1 VTKQSFDFNLPVL
14 YDTGV
19 AANQRDAEWRRVF
32 EHFDPRLRGFFESRT
47 DSGDE
52 LDELMSELWR
62 RVLLGVH
69 RLESHRA
76 AWNWMVKIG
85 TNVLL
90 GRGRTSTRERKRA
103 VLIQEVVCTEVGP
116 AFIERVFDDAPDDD
130 RMATVLARIEA
141 LPEDDRRL
149 IALVAED
156 FGHAEI
162 ARRLSLA
169 SAAASRQRLRRIRLA
184 ITADL
189 DLNN

>member
-1 VTKQSFDFNLPVL
+1 MIKRSFDFNLAAL
-14 YDTGV
+14 HDMGV
-19 AANQRDAEWRRVF
+19 AADQRDAEWRRVF
-32 EHFDPRLRGFFESRT
+32 EHFDPRLRDFFEHRT
-47 DSGDE
+47 ESGDE
-52 LDELMSELWR
+52 LDEVMSELWR

-90 GRGRTSTRERKRA
+90 GRGRTSTREWKRA
-103 VLIQEVVCTEVGP
+103 EQIQGVLCTEVGP
-116 AFIERVFDDAPDDD
+116 ALIERLFDEAPDDD
-130 RMATVLARIEA
+130 RRATVLARIES
-141 LPEDDRRL
+141 LPEEDRRL

-156 FGHAEI
+156 LAHAEI

-189 DLNN
+189 YPN

>member
-1 VTKQSFDFNLPVL
+1 MTKRSFDFNIAILHDL
-14 YDTGV
+14 G
-19 AANQRDAEWRRVF
+19 AAEDRRDAEWRRVF
-32 EHFDPRLRGFFESRT
+32 EHFDPRLRAFFAHRT
-47 DSGDE
+47 ESGDE

-76 AWNWMVKIG
+76 AWNWMVRIG

-90 GRGRTSTRERKRA
+90 GRGRTATRGRKRA
-103 VLIQEVVCTEVGP
+103 ELIQDVLSTEVGP
-116 AFIERVFDDAPDDD
+116 AFIDRVFDDAPDDES
-130 RMATVLARIEA
+130 RATVLARIEA

-156 FGHAEI
+156 LAHAEI

-189 DLNN
+189 DLN

>member
-1 VTKQSFDFNLPVL
+1 MTKQSFDFEISLLHDLRSPA
-14 YDTGV
+14 D
-19 AANQRDAEWRRVF
+19 QRDAEWRRVF
-32 EHFDPRLRGFFESRT
+32 EHFDPRLRDFFEHRT
-47 DSGDE
+47 ESGDE

-62 RVLLGVH
+62 RVLLSVH

-90 GRGRTSTRERKRA
+90 GRGRTATRERKRA
-103 VLIQEVVCTEVGP
+103 ELIQDVVYTEVGP
-116 AFIERVFDDAPDDD
+116 AFIERVFEDAPDDD
-130 RMATVLARIEA
+130 RRATVLARIEA
-141 LPEDDRRL
+141 LPEEDRRL

-156 FGHAEI
+156 QAHAEI

-189 DLNN
+189 DLN